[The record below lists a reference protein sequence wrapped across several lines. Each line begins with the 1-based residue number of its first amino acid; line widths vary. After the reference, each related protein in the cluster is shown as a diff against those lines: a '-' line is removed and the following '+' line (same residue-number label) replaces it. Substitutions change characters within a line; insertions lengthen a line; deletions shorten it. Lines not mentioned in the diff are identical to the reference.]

1 MNRKT
6 VVAMVSGLSAL
17 ALAATCVPALAFGH
31 HGHHGDM
38 QYGLLAHAAGLSRD
52 QIHSAFKND
61 PALKT
66 DFQNLRTAKKA
77 MDACVVAGACNNGE
91 IAAFAS
97 AQQALTQE
105 KMTVWQNLFK
115 SAPNKA
121 QAVSLKGQLDQLNA
135 QKHQILHQAFS
146 SAKGPSSVTPQAPL
160 Q

>member
-146 SAKGPSSVTPQAPL
+146 SAKGPSSVTPQA
-160 Q
+160 